1 METLK
6 KIWKIIKATFIV
18 LILMAIV
25 VFVYMYNAS
34 YSEGFRAGVVY
45 KLSKRGILFKT
56 YEGEMNTGNYVTTE
70 SPTQDN
76 TLSTKIW
83 GFSVDDNQV
92 EVIDKIEKAILS
104 GKRVKLFYKEKYFV
118 FPWQGDN
125 KAFIYKVEIE
135 R

>member
-1 METLK
+1 
-6 KIWKIIKATFIV
+6 
-18 LILMAIV
+18 
-25 VFVYMYNAS
+25 MYNAS

-45 KLSKRGILFKT
+45 KLSKRGVLFKT